1 MSEKYKKLGIW
12 FIILLCAAIMPLY
25 VGTSLMSNGGTNP
38 PYDLYIGIGLT
49 AVGFIISVA
58 CYAVYLKLKE
68 VKDEIKANK
77 TADVTVA
84 KKNKDSSDS

>member
-1 MSEKYKKLGIW
+1 MPDKYQKLGIW
-12 FIILLCAAIMPLY
+12 FRIVLCAAIMPLY

-77 TADVTVA
+77 TADVTISN
-84 KKNKDSSDS
+84 KNKDSSDS

>member
-1 MSEKYKKLGIW
+1 MTEKYKKLGIW

-25 VGTSLMSNGGTNP
+25 VGTSLMSNGGDNP
-38 PYDLYIGIGLT
+38 PYDLYIGIALT

-68 VKDEIKANK
+68 IKDKLKAEN
-77 TADVTVA
+77 TADVTITN
-84 KKNKDSSDS
+84 KNKDSKDS